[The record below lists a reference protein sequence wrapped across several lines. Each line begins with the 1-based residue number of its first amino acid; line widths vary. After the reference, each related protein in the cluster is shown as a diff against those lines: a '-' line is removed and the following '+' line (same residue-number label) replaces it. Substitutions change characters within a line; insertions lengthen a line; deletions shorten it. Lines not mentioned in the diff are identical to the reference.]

1 MLPLQQKDA
10 SFIFDK
16 LSTEVHQLSDSTI
29 LLTGAGGFLGFQF
42 LHFFEYCISRGINIK
57 QVIAVDNFIRGRPDW
72 LHDLSDRCKAI
83 NIIQSDAL
91 DYVPPSS
98 VTHVLHAASIA
109 SPIFYRKYPLET
121 IRVNVT
127 GTDRLLSFATKLEN
141 LKSFLYFSSSEIYGD
156 PSPEFIPTSED
167 YSGNVNCIGPRA
179 CYDESKRIGETLCY
193 NYYKELGVPT
203 KIVRPFN
210 NYGPGLKLSDRR
222 VLPDMFRSALSDN
235 QLVLLS
241 DGSATRTFCYVADAL
256 VGYLKVLFS
265 SHHGTP
271 FNIGS
276 PDPEISI
283 SDLAKTLQTIIPT
296 NPSIVYLKSSDD
308 QYLKHNPNR
317 RCPDISRARNLLD
330 FNPCIKL
337 EDGLTRAYEFYN
349 SEYSDFNSTESD
361 AKL

>member
-10 SFIFDK
+10 SFIFDNLTSELHK
-16 LSTEVHQLSDSTI
+16 LDNSTI
-29 LLTGAGGFLGFQF
+29 LITGAGGFLGFQF
-42 LHFFEYCISRGINIK
+42 LHFFEYCIYHDIKIK
-57 QVIAVDNFIRGRPDW
+57 QVIAVDNFIRGRPIW
-72 LHDLSDRCKAI
+72 IHDLTERCKWI
-83 NIIQSDAL
+83 DIVESDAL

-127 GTDRLLSFATKLEN
+127 GTDRLLAFASKLDN
-141 LKSFLYFSSSEIYGD
+141 LQSFLYFSSSEIYGD
-156 PSPEFIPTSED
+156 PTPESIPTSED

-193 NYYKELGVPT
+193 NYFQELGVPS

-235 QLVLLS
+235 KLVLLS

-256 VGYLKVLFS
+256 IGYLKVLLS
-265 SHHGTP
+265 NHHGTP

-276 PDPEISI
+276 PNPEISI
-283 SDLAKTLQTIIPT
+283 LDLAKTLQTIIPSS
-296 NPSIVYLKSSDD
+296 PSIVYSKSSDD

-317 RCPDISRARNLLD
+317 RCPDITRAQKLLN
-330 FNPCIKL
+330 FKPSIKL
-337 EDGLTRAYEFYN
+337 EDGLKRSYDFYT
-349 SEYSDFNSTESD
+349 SVYSDFNSKESSV
-361 AKL
+361 KL